1 MEKQLMKDERST
13 NKRQSSQNSELVKKR
28 NIARMREERRRKRKR
43 DALIKRAIVLGVLLI
58 IIVLAVVGVRAA
70 INNSKAKEAEEQAKQ
85 EQLLKEEQQNAA
97 NQKEAIAMA
106 DKLAA
111 GYDYDGAI
119 QLLNDKKDVDTAG
132 AFPAKISEY
141 EAAKGKLVE
150 ADVDT
155 IPHVFFH
162 IMVAEPE
169 ITWNLTGADEYKIGD
184 YNQVMTTI
192 DEFKKIM
199 QQMYDNDYVLVRMH
213 DMVDET
219 TDEQGNTVFTKG
231 KIMLPEGKKPF
242 VMSQDD
248 VCYYFYMEGDG
259 YATRMV
265 VGADGRPTTEYTKE
279 DGTVVTGSYDLIPL
293 LNDFIDEHPDFSYKG
308 AKAILAFTGYN
319 GVLGYRTD
327 PDLAKSEAEGNQF
340 AAEYGTFNTEE
351 EIAKAKPVVEALKAD
366 GWEFASHSYGHISYG
381 SSFEKVKEDADKWQ
395 ERVANV
401 IGPTDI
407 LIYPFGTDIGGWQ
420 PYSSDNDK
428 YEYLKGQGFKFFC
441 NVDSNPYWVQ
451 ITNENVRQGRINLDG
466 YRMYQ
471 DLHNGADKLSQLFDV
486 QSVFDSN
493 RPETGLAEWDGAS

>member
-1 MEKQLMKDERST
+1 MGDERNT
-13 NKRQSSQNSELVKKR
+13 DNRRSSDNPELAKKR
-28 NIARMREERRRKRKR
+28 NIARLREQRRRQRKKAR
-43 DALIKRAIVLGVLLI
+43 MIRLGIIIGVVLIVVLLGVLGV
-58 IIVLAVVGVRAA
+58 RA
-70 INNSKAKEAEEQAKQ
+70 ILNKGAKEKLEEQARQ
-85 EQLLKEEQQNAA
+85 EQLLKEEEQKAA
-97 NQKEAIAMA
+97 TKKEAISAA

-111 GYDYDGAI
+111 GYDYDAAI
-119 QLLNDKKDVDTAG
+119 QFLKEKAQVDGGGDFND
-132 AFPAKISEY
+132 KISEY
-141 EAAKGKLVE
+141 EAIKGALVE

-155 IPHVFFH
+155 IPHIFFH
-162 IMVAEPE
+162 ILVADPS

-199 QQMYDNDYVLVRMH
+199 QQMYDKGYVLVKMH
-213 DMVDET
+213 DMVEET
-219 TDEQGNTVFTKG
+219 TDDNGNTVFTKG

-248 VCYYFYMEGDG
+248 TCYYFYMQGDG
-259 YATRMV
+259 YATKLI
-265 VGADGRPTTEYTKE
+265 VGEDGRPTNEYVNA
-279 DGTVVTGSYDLIPL
+279 DGTTTTGSYDLVPV

-308 AKAILAFTGYN
+308 AKAVLALTGYN

-327 PDLAKSEAEGNQF
+327 PDLAKTEAEGNKF
-340 AAEYGTFNTEE
+340 AAEYGTFDTEA
-351 EIAKAKPVVEALKAD
+351 EIAKAKPVVEALKKD

-407 LIYPFGTDIGGWQ
+407 IIYPFGTDIGGWQ
-420 PYSSDNDK
+420 PYSSDNQK
-428 YEYLKGQGFKFFC
+428 YEYLKGQGFKFYC

-451 ITNENVRQGRINLDG
+451 ITSENVRQGRINLDG

-486 QSVFDSN
+486 KSVFDEN
-493 RPETGLAEWDGAS
+493 RPVTGLVEWDGAE

>member
-1 MEKQLMKDERST
+1 MSNEKNIN
-13 NKRQSSQNSELVKKR
+13 NKHSSNDSELAKKR
-28 NIARMREERRRKRKR
+28 SVTRMKEARRKKR
-43 DALIKRAIVLGVLLI
+43 RQQAMIRRTIIFGIGILVVIVSLFVVQLAIRNDK
-58 IIVLAVVGVRAA
+58 AK
-70 INNSKAKEAEEQAKQ
+70 KAKEQAAQ
-85 EQLLKEEQQNAA
+85 EQQLREEQQKATT
-97 NQKEAIAMA
+97 QKEAIAMA
-106 DKLAA
+106 DNLAA
-111 GYDYDGAI
+111 GYDYDAAI
-119 QLLNDKKDVDTAG
+119 ELLKAKTDIDTNG
-132 AFPAKISEY
+132 ELVKKISEY
-141 EAAKGKLVE
+141 EGIKESLVE
-150 ADVDT
+150 ADVET

-162 IMVAEPE
+162 ILVAEPE

-192 DEFKKIM
+192 DEFKKIIK
-199 QQMYDNDYVLVRMH
+199 QMYDNDYVLIKIR
-213 DMVDET
+213 DMVEET
-219 TDEQGNTVFTKG
+219 TNEAGDTVFTKG

-248 VCYYFYMEGDG
+248 TCYYFYMIGDG
-259 YATRMV
+259 YATKMV
-265 VGADGRPTTEYTKE
+265 VGEDGRPTNEYTKP
-279 DGTVVTGSYDLIPL
+279 DGTIVTGSYDLVPV
-293 LNDFIDEHPDFSYKG
+293 LNDFIDEYPDFSYKG

-327 PDLAKSEAEGNQF
+327 PDLAKTEAEGNRF
-340 AAEYGTFNTEE
+340 ATEYGVFNTEE

-420 PYSSDNDK
+420 PYSADNEK
-428 YEYLKGQGFKFFC
+428 YEYLKGQGFRFFC

-451 ITNENVRQGRINLDG
+451 ITEESVRQGRINLDG

-471 DLHNGADKLSQLFDV
+471 DLYNGADKLSQLFDV
-486 QSVFDSN
+486 QSVFDHN
-493 RPETGLAEWDGAS
+493 RPETGLKEWDSTS